1 MSRLHVYC
9 DCHHHMWTYKSTYD
23 PYAFRKRGTFG
34 VTAPRAV
41 ERALSSRAATAPFP
55 LRL

>member
-34 VTAPRAV
+34 VAAPRAV
-41 ERALSSRAATAPFP
+41 ERALSSQAATAPFP